1 MNDSFFIA
9 GAQRSGTTYLC
20 HLLDEHPEIELA
32 TPLSPEPKFFFR
44 DDLFKLGREYYEKN
58 YFQGKPSARIRGEK
72 SVCYMESETSASRIA
87 QVYPA
92 AKIIFLL
99 RNPIDR
105 AISNYRFSLQNGF
118 ESLPMDHAFYQEGE
132 RIKNFDPQK
141 ISVSPFAYLSRG
153 KYIDY
158 IPVFENYF
166 SQENIL
172 IVLLEKLLD
181 KPENLKNIYGFLGVN
196 PDFTPSSLNKIVNSS
211 LGNNEKISK
220 ELLEYL
226 KFYFSVANEKLRERY
241 GLDTAIWR
249 DALGRMGLELD

>member
-32 TPLSPEPKFFFR
+32 IPLSPEPKYFFR
-44 DDLFKLGREYYEKN
+44 DDLFKLGREYYEDN
-58 YFQGKPSARIRGEK
+58 YFKGKPGIRIRGEK

-118 ESLPMDHAFYQEGE
+118 ESLPMNQAFYQEGE
-132 RIKNFDPQK
+132 RLNNFDPQK

-158 IPVFENYF
+158 IPVIENYYP
-166 SQENIL
+166 QENIL
-172 IVLLEKLLD
+172 IIL
-181 KPENLKNIYGFLGVN
+181 
-196 PDFTPSSLNKIVNSS
+196 
-211 LGNNEKISK
+211 
-220 ELLEYL
+220 
-226 KFYFSVANEKLRERY
+226 
-241 GLDTAIWR
+241 
-249 DALGRMGLELD
+249 